1 MQKRVKHSI
10 KNLKEV
16 FNSQYINEVA
26 KNTKFVQIK
35 SDITAQ
41 DFLAF
46 NVFYGEDICSA
57 PLSKL
62 RWKTI
67 VVNIR

>member
-1 MQKRVKHSI
+1 MHKRVKHLI

-26 KNTKFVQIK
+26 KNTKFIQRK
-35 SDITAQ
+35 SDITTQ

-62 RWKTI
+62 EGKTI

>member
-1 MQKRVKHSI
+1 MHKRVKHLI
-10 KNLKEV
+10 KNLKEI
-16 FNSQYINEVA
+16 FNSQYINEVT

-62 RWKTI
+62 EGINI
-67 VVNIR
+67 VINIR

>member
-1 MQKRVKHSI
+1 MHKRVKHLI
-10 KNLKEV
+10 KNLKEI
-16 FNSQYINEVA
+16 FNSQYIYEVT

-62 RWKTI
+62 EGINI
-67 VVNIR
+67 VINIR

>member
-1 MQKRVKHSI
+1 MHKRVKHLI

-16 FNSQYINEVA
+16 FNSQYINEVS

-62 RWKTI
+62 EGRNI
-67 VVNIR
+67 VINIR

>member
-62 RWKTI
+62 GGKTI

>member
-1 MQKRVKHSI
+1 MHKRVKHLI

-16 FNSQYINEVA
+16 FNSQYINEVS

-35 SDITAQ
+35 NDITAQ

-62 RWKTI
+62 EGRNI
-67 VVNIR
+67 VINIR

>member
-26 KNTKFVQIK
+26 KNTNSYK
-35 SDITAQ
+35 
-41 DFLAF
+41 
-46 NVFYGEDICSA
+46 
-57 PLSKL
+57 
-62 RWKTI
+62 
-67 VVNIR
+67 

>member
-16 FNSQYINEVA
+16 FNSQYIKEVA

-62 RWKTI
+62 RGKTI